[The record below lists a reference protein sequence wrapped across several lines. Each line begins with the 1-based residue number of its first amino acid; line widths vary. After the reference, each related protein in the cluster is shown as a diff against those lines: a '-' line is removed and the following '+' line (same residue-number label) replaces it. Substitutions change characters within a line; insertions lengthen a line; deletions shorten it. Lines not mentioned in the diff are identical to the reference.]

1 MLIKSH
7 NMYLCASVSAN
18 LEGIKLSTVV
28 SLPTGGI
35 HLLLC
40 GSHDD
45 VCDPV
50 EGVEDA
56 LVEAA
61 LDPRL
66 RLLGAPQLERVVGH
80 AQEGHAVGQPQRQ
93 RGHGRQR
100 QQRVPRAH
108 GAQPGKLQVK
118 FSGVSGWSGWRQK

>member
-1 MLIKSH
+1 MIKFKIEIESH
-7 NMYLCASVSAN
+7 NMYVRLCLQNWKASN
-18 LEGIKLSTVV
+18 F
-28 SLPTGGI
+28 PRWCPFHTGGI

-40 GSHDD
+40 GGHDD

-93 RGHGRQR
+93 RGHGGQR
-100 QQRVPRAH
+100 QERVPRAH

-118 FSGVSGWSGWRQK
+118 FRVSG